1 MTAGGRKFCAGWL
14 GLHLLV
20 VFIVSL
26 GDLASILPGDRT
38 VFSGMGH
45 EFWKKVES
53 ITALLLGRELSPRNP
68 IRQAIAAYANCA
80 GIDFGYSYFA
90 PTVSENPKLI
100 FELRDSEGRITYDLP
115 HVGNAASGYRI
126 AALLDNLQHLK
137 SPALREAIVQSLA
150 YTIRREHHDAVA
162 GRAYFATAHLPAPA
176 EFRAGKRLS
185 YELRYTYEFRFEPT
199 RSDQ

>member
-1 MTAGGRKFCAGWL
+1 MPPSHTWKTAA
-14 GLHLLV
+14 
-20 VFIVSL
+20 
-26 GDLASILPGDRT
+26 LPSD
-38 VFSGMGH
+38 
-45 EFWKKVES
+45 
-53 ITALLLGRELSPRNP
+53 P

-80 GIDFGYSYFA
+80 GIIAWLRYFA

-100 FELRDSEGRITYDLP
+100 FELRDSDGRVTYDLP

-176 EFRAGKRLS
+176 EFQAGKIILR
-185 YELRYTYEFRFEPT
+185 LRYTCNFGSRRAPT
-199 RSDQ
+199 GKLCHQCESSCGLILHQTMVFG